1 MLSGDV
7 LGGEVEEVL
16 GGGSV
21 GWRKERWRK
30 CWVECVV
37 EEVLGGGCVGGEVE
51 KVLGGVCC
59 GGWRV
64 CR

>member
-1 MLSGDV
+1 MGGGCGRWAGVLSGDV

-37 EEVLGGGCVGGEVE
+37 EEVLGG
-51 KVLGGVCC
+51 VC
-59 GGWRV
+59 
-64 CR
+64 